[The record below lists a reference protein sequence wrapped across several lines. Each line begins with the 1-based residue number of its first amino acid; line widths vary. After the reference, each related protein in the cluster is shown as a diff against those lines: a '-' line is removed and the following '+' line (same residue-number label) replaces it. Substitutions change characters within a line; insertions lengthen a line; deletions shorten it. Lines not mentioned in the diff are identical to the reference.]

1 MMKNALKETAQ
12 WLRENDG
19 DDDRF
24 LHGYEHG
31 EPHDEEGG
39 MVKRRLDR
47 MKEMA
52 EMLCGVLDSDD
63 QLPAWVQDHIAVAHE
78 NLQQV
83 FSYMEPEH
91 SGKEDHDHEEEE
103 EDDDDDLN
111 DEDDE
116 EEKEEE

>member
-1 MMKNALKETAQ
+1 MTKGALKETAR
-12 WLRENDG
+12 WLREQSEGG
-19 DDDRF
+19 DDERF

-47 MKEMA
+47 MKKMA
-52 EMLCGVLDSDD
+52 EMLCDVLEDDD

-91 SGKEDHDHEEEE
+91 SEEEDHDH
-103 EDDDDDLN
+103 DDDDSDDDLVD
-111 DEDDE
+111 DED
-116 EEKEEE
+116 EKEEE